1 MASAMNIEPPK
12 RFGGSRGMVVF
23 VYGTLKQGGCRHHH
37 LGRAT
42 YLGRGTTRPE
52 FRLFDCGT
60 YPALVRSEAG
70 TPAGSEIEG
79 ELWEIDPER
88 LPILDIE
95 EGVAE
100 RLYERVV
107 LPIRNAC
114 GAEIDAATYL
124 YLRSVRGY
132 TDLGTRW

>member
-1 MASAMNIEPPK
+1 
-12 RFGGSRGMVVF
+12 MVVF

-37 LGRAT
+37 LGAAT
-42 YLGRGTTRPE
+42 FLGLGTTRPE

-60 YPALVRSEAG
+60 YPALVHSEAG
-70 TPAGSEIEG
+70 EEIGSEAGREIEG
-79 ELWEIDPER
+79 ELWEIDPAR
-88 LPILDIE
+88 LPILDAE

-107 LPIRNAC
+107 LPIRIAS

-132 TDLGTRW
+132 ADLGTRW